1 MELSAL
7 GGGGLDLGGDG
18 AGADGLL
25 AGGEL
30 VSELLGLLSLEA
42 DSVIILEQLADLAG
56 LLADA
61 LASLELAVLVAE
73 LLEGLDVELVVSGV
87 VDELGGAVLDQVL
100 NDGKGLRMASG
111 RGARTLKICLQFF
124 GGNLRVFQRA
134 VVMEA

>member
-61 LASLELAVLVAE
+61 LASLELAGLGAE
-73 LLEGLDVELVVSGV
+73 LLEGLDVELVGSGV

-111 RGARTLKICLQFF
+111 RG
-124 GGNLRVFQRA
+124 RVP
-134 VVMEA
+134 